1 MQGLGHIGEMPRP
14 LLALLAGVLGFLLYV
29 GIVVA
34 VADWVLA
41 LHWLVQLAYFLI
53 AGIAWV
59 PPARALMFW
68 AARSG
73 G

>member
-1 MQGLGHIGEMPRP
+1 MPRP

-29 GIVVA
+29 GFVVA

-41 LHWLVQLAYFLI
+41 LHWLVQLAYFI
-53 AGIAWV
+53 VAGIAWV

>member
-1 MQGLGHIGEMPRP
+1 MPRP

>member
-1 MQGLGHIGEMPRP
+1 MPRP
-14 LLALLAGVLGFLLYV
+14 LLALLAGLLGFGLYV
-29 GIVVA
+29 GVVVA

-41 LHWLVQLAYFLI
+41 WHWLVQLGYFGL

-68 AARSG
+68 AARG